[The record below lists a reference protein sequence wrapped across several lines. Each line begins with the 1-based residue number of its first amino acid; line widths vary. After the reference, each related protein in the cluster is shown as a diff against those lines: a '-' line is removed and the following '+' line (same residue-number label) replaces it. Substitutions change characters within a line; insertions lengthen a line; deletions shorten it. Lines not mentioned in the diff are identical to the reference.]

1 MKKAHRW
8 VECAVEFLTA
18 LLTGKDRQM
27 VDAGLADYSGRGETN
42 TGGKSLG
49 IAEKT

>member
-8 VECAVEFLTA
+8 LENAVEFLTV

-27 VDAGLADYSGRGETN
+27 VDAGLADYSGQGRDKY
-42 TGGKSLG
+42 GK
-49 IAEKT
+49 

>member
-27 VDAGLADYSGRGETN
+27 VDAGLADYSAGRGGTN
-42 TGGKSLG
+42 TGGKP
-49 IAEKT
+49 I

>member
-8 VECAVEFLTA
+8 FTCALELLTV

-27 VDAGLADYSGRGETN
+27 VDAGLSDFSGQGRDKY
-42 TGGKSLG
+42 GK
-49 IAEKT
+49 

>member
-8 VECAVEFLTA
+8 VECAVEFLTV

-27 VDAGLADYSGRGETN
+27 VDAGLADYTGQGRDKYGR
-42 TGGKSLG
+42 
-49 IAEKT
+49 

>member
-8 VECAVEFLTA
+8 FTCALELLTV

-27 VDAGLADYSGRGETN
+27 VDDGLADYTGQGRDKYGR
-42 TGGKSLG
+42 
-49 IAEKT
+49 

>member
-27 VDAGLADYSGRGETN
+27 VDAGLSDYSGQGRDKYGR
-42 TGGKSLG
+42 
-49 IAEKT
+49 

>member
-8 VECAVEFLTA
+8 FTYAIELFTV

-27 VDAGLADYSGRGETN
+27 VDAGLADYSGQGRDKCGR
-42 TGGKSLG
+42 
-49 IAEKT
+49 